1 MTLIYIVTGIAI
13 LPLIIWGFY
22 AQIKVRQVF
31 AKYSKIP
38 VKKGITGS
46 RLARTMLND
55 EGLSKVIVEE
65 GGDSLSDHYDPRR
78 KVIRLSRGVA
88 RHASVTAIGVA
99 AHEAAHAVQDARGHE
114 LTRLRNVIAPVIEKA
129 SYLVLPLFL
138 FGILIGGVLAS
149 AFFVNIAVF
158 IFFGI
163 AVFYLVTLP
172 VELNASSYAVR
183 YIRENGITDEKELEG
198 VREVLKAAAMTY
210 IIAAA
215 IAITQFLRL
224 FTMASARCRITAC
237 RESDV
242 KV

>member
-1 MTLIYIVTGIAI
+1 MTLIYIVTTIAI

-22 AQIKVRQVF
+22 AQIKVRKVF
-31 AKYSKIP
+31 KKYSEVP

-55 EGLSKVIVEE
+55 EGLSKVIIEE
-65 GGDSLSDHYDPRR
+65 MGESFSDHYDPRQ

-88 RHASVTAIGVA
+88 RRASVTAIGIA
-99 AHEAAHAVQDARGHE
+99 AHEAAHAILDARGHE
-114 LTRLRNVIAPVIEKA
+114 LTRLRTAIAPFIEKA

-138 FGILIGGVLAS
+138 FGILVGGVLAS

-172 VELNASSYAVR
+172 VELNASAYAVR
-183 YIRENGITDEKELEG
+183 YIREKGIADEKELED
-198 VREVLKAAAMTY
+198 VRKVLRAAALTY

-215 IAITQFLRL
+215 VSITQFLRL
-224 FTMASARCRITAC
+224 LSLTNLRR
-237 RESDV
+237 
-242 KV
+242 